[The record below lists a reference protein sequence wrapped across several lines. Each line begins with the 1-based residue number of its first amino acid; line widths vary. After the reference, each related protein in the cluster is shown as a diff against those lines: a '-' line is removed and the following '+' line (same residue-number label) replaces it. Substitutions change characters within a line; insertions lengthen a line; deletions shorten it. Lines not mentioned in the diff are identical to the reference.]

1 MSAAVPKIEMTFQ
14 SYLFSISRATEST
27 VLNSLLVESS
37 FDDGLRPTEKDQLA
51 DAISK
56 RFSQLN
62 HLAVGPQKSR

>member
-1 MSAAVPKIEMTFQ
+1 MSATPKIEMTFQ
-14 SYLFSISRATEST
+14 SYLFSISRATDGK

-51 DAISK
+51 DAVSK

-62 HLAVGPQKSR
+62 AAALGKQKPRW